1 MSIKSNDKVS
11 RSLSAI
17 LSGSDEEVVANTNE
31 SVACGDEAE
40 QVEKEVED
48 APAETAGA
56 EEEPEEIE
64 EITEEEVEAARKDAE
79 DSSDDEDDDE
89 PEEISDDEGE
99 EEPELDEEQND
110 DGEVVEEDED
120 DEPIA
125 EEDVEEITDEEVESA
140 RKEMEDEE
148 EDDEDPEEITDEED
162 DSVEDVMDE
171 DSSDDEDPEEIT
183 DDEDEDSEEPDED
196 ATAEAVSALAKLGFG
211 CSIDNNGKISVT
223 ACGEQP
229 AEKEEVEGCD
239 CGSKD
244 CPECNKEEEAS
255 VTIRP
260 VDAEE
265 KVQADEVCSVLTG
278 ADTASP
284 FYTVLIKGMPVAAI
298 HLEDQPN
305 AEAIRAYFL
314 SNDYP
319 TKLASAMSVSG
330 VKNVL
335 DTQHAKM
342 FSAVASK
349 SELAETMKAEAK
361 AEAKAEFDKQLSE
374 AIISTASKFANA
386 LKVAVA
392 GMNKNFFT
400 EPNDLKGAIYAAF
413 AAEGK
418 DENVAQA
425 KTESIIAEAGSFFDT
440 AIAKAQELMSKSD
453 EAFAEVSEMIA
464 KAGVAARATKTF
476 ANALEQGNNQ
486 IIAGVMGSEQHSEE
500 QAEQATASA
509 VSLLKTKKLFAR
521 R

>member
-1 MSIKSNDKVS
+1 M
-11 RSLSAI
+11 
-17 LSGSDEEVVANTNE
+17 
-31 SVACGDEAE
+31 
-40 QVEKEVED
+40 
-48 APAETAGA
+48 
-56 EEEPEEIE
+56 
-64 EITEEEVEAARKDAE
+64 
-79 DSSDDEDDDE
+79 
-89 PEEISDDEGE
+89 
-99 EEPELDEEQND
+99 
-110 DGEVVEEDED
+110 
-120 DEPIA
+120 
-125 EEDVEEITDEEVESA
+125 
-140 RKEMEDEE
+140 
-148 EDDEDPEEITDEED
+148 
-162 DSVEDVMDE
+162 
-171 DSSDDEDPEEIT
+171 
-183 DDEDEDSEEPDED
+183 
-196 ATAEAVSALAKLGFG
+196 
-211 CSIDNNGKISVT
+211 
-223 ACGEQP
+223 
-229 AEKEEVEGCD
+229 
-239 CGSKD
+239 
-244 CPECNKEEEAS
+244 
-255 VTIRP
+255 
-260 VDAEE
+260 
-265 KVQADEVCSVLTG
+265 CSVLTG
-278 ADTASP
+278 ADTESP

-361 AEAKAEFDKQLSE
+361 AEFDKQLSE
-374 AIISTASKFANA
+374 AIIATASKFANA

-486 IIAGVMGSEQHSEE
+486 IIAGMMAPKAEE